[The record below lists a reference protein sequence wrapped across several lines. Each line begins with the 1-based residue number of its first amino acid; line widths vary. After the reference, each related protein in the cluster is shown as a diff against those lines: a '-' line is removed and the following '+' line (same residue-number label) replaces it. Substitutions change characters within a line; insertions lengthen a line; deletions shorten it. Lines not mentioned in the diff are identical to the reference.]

1 MIIKVRATGL
11 SSYRL
16 RLTTKRQKLK
26 LWRFPNGGNIRDKEG
41 SFPNKQI
48 TRKKKEN
55 LFKTAGETSQA
66 NAVDLM
72 DLVLL

>member
-16 RLTTKRQKLK
+16 RLTTKSQKF
-26 LWRFPNGGNIRDKEG
+26 WRFPNGGNIRDKEG